1 MRPHIIPME
10 QDMTL
15 LHLPTQQGRTG
26 RLTGI
31 LAVPLRESTAA
42 AYAILPGLLTRC
54 SRQFPTVPTFSRHLD
69 SLYGA
74 TLEGQVLSLG
84 EWQLLVFSVG
94 FLNKKYTLNG
104 EDLANDATQLLLD
117 ALFDP
122 VLENGIFRQADFEQE
137 QRCLLEHLQGEINEK
152 RTYARRRCK
161 ELLCP
166 DHPFSLNPNGT
177 VETVEALTPAAATEA
192 LHRLLATARI
202 HWLYQGETDRDALIK
217 TLEKPFASLTDRRAA
232 TVVGDTT
239 YTMKETTVT
248 EEMDLRQAKL
258 VLGFRI
264 AASEPD
270 GPVMAARLMNALWGG
285 CPSSLLFKH
294 VREEQSLCYY
304 CASSYDRYQGVLLV
318 DSGIEAADAQ
328 RTKEEVL
335 RWLEAIRQ
343 GEFSDEE
350 LEAARRSLIQRF
362 ASLEDTAADREGW
375 YVGQTIYDTY
385 LTPEEAG
392 NQLLAVTREDVCR
405 AARLVHFDTAY
416 LLKPNGEVT
425 DNDRD

>member
-1 MRPHIIPME
+1 MRPTAIPLQ

-15 LHLPTQQGRTG
+15 LHLPKQQGRTG
-26 RLTGI
+26 RLTGV
-31 LAVPLRESTAA
+31 LAVPLRQSTAA
-42 AYAILPGLLTRC
+42 GYAILPGLLTRC
-54 SRQFPTVPTFSRHLD
+54 CRRFPTVTAFSRHLD

-74 TLEGQVLSLG
+74 TLEGQVTALG
-84 EWQLLVFSVG
+84 EWQVLVFSAS
-94 FLNKKYTLNG
+94 FLNKEYTLDG
-104 EDLANDATQLLLD
+104 RDLAADVTRLLLD
-117 ALFDP
+117 TLFDP
-122 VLENGIFRQADFEQE
+122 VLEDGVFRREDFEQE
-137 QRCLLEHLQGEINEK
+137 KRCLLEHLQAEINEK
-152 RTYARRRCK
+152 RLYARRRCK

-177 VETVEALTPAAATEA
+177 VETVQALTPAAATEA
-192 LHRLLATARI
+192 LQQLLATARI

-217 TLEKPFASLTDRRAA
+217 TLEKPFAALPERRAVTLA
-232 TVVGDTT
+232 ADSS
-239 YTMKETTVT
+239 YTMKESALT

-264 AASEPD
+264 AATEPD

-318 DSGIEAADAQ
+318 DSGIEAADAE

-343 GEFSDEE
+343 GDFSDEE

-362 ASLEDTAADREGW
+362 ASLEDTATDREGW
-375 YVGQTIYDTY
+375 YVGQTVYDTY

-392 NQLLAVTREDVCR
+392 NQLLAITREDVCR

-416 LLKPNGEVT
+416 LLKPHEEVA
-425 DNDRD
+425 D